1 MTREGLP
8 PGPRSALPQLLH
20 MRDPF
25 PYMRELATKYR
36 SPVTVPLLG
45 APPIVLTWTP
55 EGIRTIFGADPMS
68 FGSAANEA
76 LSVILGSGS
85 IFLQS
90 GAAHRRTRKLLA
102 PPFHGERMRAYAEI
116 MLNAAERWSEKIPR
130 DTVAPILPIAQGIT
144 LDVIVEAIFGE
155 QDPARVAALHERILA
170 VVAAFN
176 PMIAT
181 FKLLQR
187 ELGGLGPWA
196 RFQAR
201 AKELHGVMLG
211 LIEEKR
217 SKPGDDVLSLLVAA
231 RDEDGSALS
240 DREIIEQL
248 LTFVIAGHETT
259 ATSLAW
265 ALYELHRAPDTLAR
279 LRAELAQADREG
291 ASAEALSK
299 LPYLRAVVDE
309 TLRMH
314 PPVPMITRK
323 CVAPIELEGYS
334 LPAGTYVA
342 AGAYNAHCREET
354 FPEPYAFRPERF
366 VNKTFS
372 PFEYL
377 PYGGGH
383 RRCLGAAFA
392 GFELCVVLA
401 TLLRRAEFS
410 LAEPKPVEHVFRIG
424 TFGPATGVRLRRA

>member
-1 MTREGLP
+1 
-8 PGPRSALPQLLH
+8 

-25 PYMRELATKYR
+25 PYMRELAAKYKP
-36 SPVTVPLLG
+36 PVTVPMLG

-68 FGSAANEA
+68 FATATNEA

-90 GAAHRRTRKLLA
+90 GAEHRRTRKLLS
-102 PPFHGERMRAYAEI
+102 PPFHGDRMRAYAAL
-116 MLNAAERWSEKIPR
+116 MARAAERWTEKIAR
-130 DTVAPILPIAQGIT
+130 DKVAPVLPIAQGIT

-155 QDPARVAALHERILA
+155 QDPSRVEALHERILA

-187 ELGGLGPWA
+187 EFGGIGPWA

-201 AKELHGVMLG
+201 AKSLHEVMLG
-211 LIEEKR
+211 LIAEKR
-217 SKPGDDVLSLLVAA
+217 QKPGDDVLSLLVAA

-248 LTFVIAGHETT
+248 LTFVVAGHETT
-259 ATSLAW
+259 ATSVAW
-265 ALYELHRAPDTLAR
+265 ALYELHRAPETLAK
-279 LRAELAQADREG
+279 LREELAQAARDETPP
-291 ASAEALSK
+291 EALPK
-299 LPYLRAVVDE
+299 LTYLRAVVDE

-314 PPVPMITRK
+314 PPVPIITRK
-323 CVAPIELEGYS
+323 ITAPIELEGYS
-334 LPAGTYVA
+334 LPAGTFVA

-354 FPEPYAFRPERF
+354 FEAPHAFRPERF
-366 VNKTFS
+366 VHKTYT

-383 RRCLGAAFA
+383 RRCLGAGFA
-392 GFELCVVLA
+392 TFELCVVLA
-401 TLLRRAEFS
+401 TMLSRATFE
-410 LAEPKPVEHVFRIG
+410 LAEPKPVEHAFRIG
-424 TFGPATGVRLRRA
+424 TFGPSTGVRLRRA